1 MFSGTVA
8 DGSAEF
14 QSPGRNENGTTVLK
28 RVRVV
33 RVNQQTVD
41 QIWEKSA
48 DNGATWAPDFKM
60 EYLRKAP

>member
-14 QSPGRNENGTTVLK
+14 QGPGRGANGTAVLK

-33 RVNQQTVD
+33 RVNPQTVD
-41 QIWEKSA
+41 QIWENSEN
-48 DNGATWAPDFKM
+48 NGATWTMDFKM
-60 EYLRKAP
+60 EYLRKTP